1 MKGRKPTSIRLSE
14 NLWQW
19 MHDRATKNE
28 RSFSG
33 ELTMMIKKAKKATEE
48 KERLGKPI

>member
-1 MKGRKPTSIRLSE
+1 MKGRKPTSIRLPE

-19 MHDRATKNE
+19 MRNRASKNE
-28 RSFSG
+28 RTFSG
-33 ELTMMIKKAKKATEE
+33 ELTLMIKKEKEATEE

>member
-1 MKGRKPTSIRLSE
+1 MKGRKPTSIRLPA

-19 MHDRATKNE
+19 VSDRASENE

-33 ELTMMIKKAKKATEE
+33 ELIFMIRRLREANEE
-48 KERLGKPI
+48 KEKLEKPI